1 MFSKMVRKISFCLA
15 SNVFPYLTHTSRILT
30 ITKILIILIVEIISR
45 IDEGGNLGM
54 IEWETQGELDL
65 ALLRQME
72 REALLETVYD
82 ERRLSDAEIQTLLKE
97 RSVRALAEI
106 RRILDEDTL
115 DETCFEKIERVIKV
129 YEAIGADGGAR
140 HDF

>member
-1 MFSKMVRKISFCLA
+1 MLEEEKL
-15 SNVFPYLTHTSRILT
+15 
-30 ITKILIILIVEIISR
+30 
-45 IDEGGNLGM
+45 D
-54 IEWETQGELDL
+54 ELDI

-72 REALLETVYD
+72 REALLETVDD
-82 ERRLSDAEIQTLLKE
+82 ERRLSDAAIQTPLKE

-106 RRILDEDTL
+106 HRVLDEDTP

>member
-1 MFSKMVRKISFCLA
+1 MS
-15 SNVFPYLTHTSRILT
+15 
-30 ITKILIILIVEIISR
+30 VEKQ
-45 IDEGGNLGM
+45 D
-54 IEWETQGELDL
+54 ELDI

-82 ERRLSDAEIQTLLKE
+82 ERRLSDAEIKTLLNE

-106 RRILDEDTL
+106 RRILDEDTA
-115 DETCFEKIERVIKV
+115 DETCFEKIERVVKV

>member
-106 RRILDEDTL
+106 RRILDEDTP
-115 DETCFEKIERVIKV
+115 DETCFEKIERVIRV

>member
-1 MFSKMVRKISFCLA
+1 ME
-15 SNVFPYLTHTSRILT
+15 
-30 ITKILIILIVEIISR
+30 IV
-45 IDEGGNLGM
+45 D
-54 IEWETQGELDL
+54 ELDL

-82 ERRLSDAEIQTLLKE
+82 ERRLSDAEIKTLLNE

-106 RRILDEDTL
+106 RRILDEDTP
-115 DETCFEKIERVIKV
+115 DETCFEKSERVIKV
-129 YEAIGADGGAR
+129 AEAIGADGGAR

>member
-1 MFSKMVRKISFCLA
+1 MLEEEKL
-15 SNVFPYLTHTSRILT
+15 
-30 ITKILIILIVEIISR
+30 
-45 IDEGGNLGM
+45 D
-54 IEWETQGELDL
+54 ELDI

-106 RRILDEDTL
+106 HRVLD
-115 DETCFEKIERVIKV
+115 
-129 YEAIGADGGAR
+129 
-140 HDF
+140 

>member
-1 MFSKMVRKISFCLA
+1 
-15 SNVFPYLTHTSRILT
+15 
-30 ITKILIILIVEIISR
+30 
-45 IDEGGNLGM
+45 M

-97 RSVRALAEI
+97 RSVRALAEDSPHSG
-106 RRILDEDTL
+106 RGHAGRDLL
-115 DETCFEKIERVIKV
+115 
-129 YEAIGADGGAR
+129 
-140 HDF
+140 

>member
-1 MFSKMVRKISFCLA
+1 MLEQEKL
-15 SNVFPYLTHTSRILT
+15 
-30 ITKILIILIVEIISR
+30 
-45 IDEGGNLGM
+45 D
-54 IEWETQGELDL
+54 ELDI

-72 REALLETVYD
+72 RELLLETVYD
-82 ERRLSDAEIQTLLKE
+82 ERRLSDTEIQTLLKE

-106 RRILDEDTL
+106 HRVLDEDTP

>member
-1 MFSKMVRKISFCLA
+1 MLEEEKL
-15 SNVFPYLTHTSRILT
+15 
-30 ITKILIILIVEIISR
+30 
-45 IDEGGNLGM
+45 D
-54 IEWETQGELDL
+54 ELDI

-82 ERRLSDAEIQTLLKE
+82 ERRLSDAEIKTLLNE

-106 RRILDEDTL
+106 HRVLDEDTP

>member
-1 MFSKMVRKISFCLA
+1 MVRKISFCLA

-106 RRILDEDTL
+106 RRILDEDTP
-115 DETCFEKIERVIKV
+115 DETCFEKIERVVKV
-129 YEAIGADGGAR
+129 YEAIGTDGGAR

>member
-1 MFSKMVRKISFCLA
+1 MLEEEKL
-15 SNVFPYLTHTSRILT
+15 
-30 ITKILIILIVEIISR
+30 
-45 IDEGGNLGM
+45 D
-54 IEWETQGELDL
+54 ELDI

-72 REALLETVYD
+72 RELLLETIYD
-82 ERRLSDAEIQTLLKE
+82 ERRLSDAEIKTLLNE

-106 RRILDEDTL
+106 RRILDEDTP